1 MDSPIGFLILLQI
14 ILIALNAIFACAEI
28 AVLSI
33 SETKLE
39 QLVEKGS

>member
-1 MDSPIGFLILLQI
+1 MFGLIILQI
-14 ILIALNAIFACAEI
+14 VLIALNAIFACAET

-39 QLVEKGS
+39 QPDTNKSDEY